1 METESKVVMI
11 LLLFA
16 RGKAV
21 ALPILEGD
29 ANKAAGLSHFIAL
42 TDCQPCLAQLSIKIG
57 ASLQLYHQSH
67 PFQKSIV
74 IFAYK

>member
-1 METESKVVMI
+1 METEGKVVMI

-29 ANKAAGLSHFIAL
+29 ANKAAGLSHFIVL
-42 TDCQPCLAQLSIKIG
+42 MDSQPCPTQLSIEMD
-57 ASLQLYHQSH
+57 LLFLLYHQPHS
-67 PFQKSIV
+67 F
-74 IFAYK
+74 